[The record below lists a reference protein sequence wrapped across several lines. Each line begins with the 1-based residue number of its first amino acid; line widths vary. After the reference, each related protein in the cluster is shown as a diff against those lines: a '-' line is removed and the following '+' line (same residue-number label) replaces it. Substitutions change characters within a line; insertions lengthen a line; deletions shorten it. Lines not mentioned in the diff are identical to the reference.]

1 MVPGAQSGEVLRH
14 RLLAYGGAGER
25 VVAFHAPAGYGKTTL
40 ATQWCRRDRRPT
52 SWLTLRPGDADP
64 ILLLSRLSSALE
76 AIEPLDPDYEEI
88 LRTFDVSVEW
98 AVDRLLDRLERHRPF
113 QLALDEVD
121 RVTGKGPRDVLN
133 ALMNAMPH
141 DSQMVLTSRAESV
154 LPLAR
159 LHVSGDI
166 RELRA
171 ADLAFTV
178 EETAELFRESGLAM
192 TDQAIATLHEETEGW
207 PAAVGLVFEAARS
220 SGQQVQRCTLPLREL
235 AGYLREEVLHQED
248 TSIRT
253 FMLQTSFLPRLSAPL
268 CDAVTLRND
277 SSRILAD
284 LESRNLFVRSL
295 DDGARWYR
303 YHNLWKWFLRSQL
316 EHSEMNVDELR
327 DRAAA
332 WHEDHGDPGQSFRM
346 ACQSGDLQRAG
357 RVLLRHCDAY
367 ASRGL
372 IGSLRSWMR
381 RCSEDDVEADP
392 QLSIAGGWIS
402 MLSGDFERSSRYLA
416 AAQRH
421 DLDRPSADGASSLRA
436 AMINLRAALGL
447 GGGDQILSDGLS
459 VIESERHWHTRL
471 LVGGYRATGA
481 AHLVLGQD
489 AEAVADFEEVLFL
502 TADHAHDRHTRVFS
516 LGCLALAQAD
526 LGHWEQAE
534 RCIRHAESE
543 SAPFLGILNL
553 PLTVAQAAVQAH
565 LAPREESVPMLLA
578 AVEATEAARAVP
590 WLEAEM
596 ALRCSRLAQRYGN
609 RKLAR
614 RALANARQACLHM
627 EEPGILL
634 RRAQNQQSLLLHG
647 DSAVGLL
654 TPAERR
660 VLEQLETH
668 RTLKE
673 IGEHLYISR
682 ATVKT
687 HVSAIYAK
695 LNVAG
700 RSEAVAWL
708 QD

>member
-1 MVPGAQSGEVLRH
+1 MVPAAQFGDVFRH
-14 RLLAYGGAGER
+14 RLLAYGGAHER

-40 ATQWCRRDRRPT
+40 ATQWCRQDRRPT

-76 AIEPLDPDYEEI
+76 AIEPLDPEYDEI
-88 LRTFDVSVEW
+88 LRTFGVSLEW
-98 AVDRLLDRLERHRPF
+98 TVDRLLDRLERYPPF

-121 RVTGKGPRDVLN
+121 RVTGKESQDVLN
-133 ALMNAMPH
+133 ALVNSMPH
-141 DSQMVLTSRAESV
+141 DSQMVLASRAESV

-171 ADLAFTV
+171 PDLAFTV
-178 EETAELFRESGLAM
+178 EEIAELFRQGGLAV
-192 TDQAIATLHEETEGW
+192 TDHAIATLHEETEGW
-207 PAAVGLVFEAARS
+207 PAAIGLVFSAART
-220 SGQQVQRCTLPLREL
+220 SGQQVQECALPLREL
-235 AGYLREEVLHQED
+235 AGYLREEVLAQED
-248 TSIRT
+248 AAIRC

-268 CDAVTLRND
+268 CDAVTLRHD

-284 LESRNLFVRSL
+284 LEDRNLFVRSL
-295 DDGARWYR
+295 DEGARWFR
-303 YHNLWKWFLRSQL
+303 YHDLWKRFLRSEL
-316 EHSEMNVDELR
+316 EHSGHNLIELR

-332 WHEDHGDPGQSFRM
+332 WHEAHGDAGQSFRM
-346 ACQSGDLQRAG
+346 ACQTGDLERAG
-357 RVLLRHCDAY
+357 RVLLQRCDEY
-367 ASRGL
+367 VSRGL
-372 IGSLRSWMR
+372 IGSLRSWLR
-381 RCSEDDVEADP
+381 RCPEDGIEADP
-392 QLSIAGGWIS
+392 QLAIAGGWIS

-421 DLDRPSADGASSLRA
+421 NLDRPSADGSSSLRA

-447 GGGDQILSDGLS
+447 GGADQILADGLS
-459 VIESERHWHTRL
+459 VIGSEGPRHTRSL
-471 LVGGYRATGA
+471 PGGYRATGT

-489 AEAVADFEEVLFL
+489 LEAVADFEEVLFL
-502 TADHAHDRHTRVFS
+502 TADHMDDRHSRVFS

-534 RCIRHAESE
+534 SCVRNAEQE
-543 SAPFLGILNL
+543 SAPFLGLLTL
-553 PLTVAQAAVQAH
+553 PLVVAQAALQDH
-565 LAPREESVPMLLA
+565 LTPRAENVPMLLA

-596 ALRCSRLAQRYGN
+596 ALRCSRLAQRAGN

-687 HVSAIYAK
+687 HVSSIYAK

-700 RSEAVAWL
+700 RNEAVAWL